1 MNAHTKPT
9 PLGKTS
15 PAEKREY
22 VRIRDYQTGETIYH
36 SDALHHGW
44 EREVQIYLRRFA
56 EIEEVETDDG
66 TLILADGEIVGYI
79 GDHPEI
85 EVLADNGQFGVGA

>member
-9 PLGKTS
+9 TLGKIS
-15 PAEKREY
+15 PAEQREY
-22 VRIRDYQTGETIYH
+22 VRIRDYYTGETIYL

-56 EIEEVETDDG
+56 EIEEVETDEG

-79 GDHPEI
+79 GDHPEP
-85 EVLADNGQFGVGA
+85 EVLAENGQFGVGA